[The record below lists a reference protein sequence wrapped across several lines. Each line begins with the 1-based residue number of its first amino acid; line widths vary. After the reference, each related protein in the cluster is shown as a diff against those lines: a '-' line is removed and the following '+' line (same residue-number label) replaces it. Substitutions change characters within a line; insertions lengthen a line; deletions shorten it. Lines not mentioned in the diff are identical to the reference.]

1 MQPQSSFTNRSSK
14 RLPNLNKGDSN
25 SNNNMNF
32 KKEDLPNPTFKKVL
46 SEADSSSQQDS
57 SPKV

>member
-1 MQPQSSFTNRSSK
+1 
-14 RLPNLNKGDSN
+14 
-25 SNNNMNF
+25 MNF

-57 SPKV
+57 SPKA